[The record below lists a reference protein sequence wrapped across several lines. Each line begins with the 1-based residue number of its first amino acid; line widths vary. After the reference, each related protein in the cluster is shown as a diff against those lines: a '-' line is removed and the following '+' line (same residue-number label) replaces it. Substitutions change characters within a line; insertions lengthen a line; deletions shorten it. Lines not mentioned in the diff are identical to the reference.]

1 MKSVPT
7 FLFVGA
13 VLCAGSVYA
22 QTTTQPETAPA
33 PSPPTAAPAAPAAP
47 TPDLVIAYNV
57 GVQSDYVFRGVSQT
71 NSEPSAFGGIDLT
84 YKSIAYAGVWTSN
97 LNFKPFGDT
106 HTREEVDLYGG
117 IRPTLGDFNFDF
129 GMQYYGYTGQA
140 KGAPN
145 VDYTEIYAKVTHA
158 FGPLTL
164 GASVYYSWGFTGET
178 GDATYTEINAAY
190 TITPKWSVSGAVG
203 HQDIELASDYTTW
216 NAGVTY
222 ALTDHIGIDVRYYD
236 TDSHGLGNPYTS
248 RVVGALKVTF

>member
-1 MKSVPT
+1 MKSVSA
-7 FLFVGA
+7 FAFAGILLA
-13 VLCAGSVYA
+13 AGSVHA
-22 QTTTQPETAPA
+22 QTTTPPA
-33 PSPPTAAPAAPAAP
+33 PSPPSAAPAATAPAAPA
-47 TPDLVIAYNV
+47 PDLAIAYNV

-71 NSEPSAFGGIDLT
+71 NSEPSVFGGIDLT
-84 YKSIAYAGVWTSN
+84 YKSIVYAGVWTSN

-117 IRPTLGDFNFDF
+117 IRPTFADFNFDF

-145 VDYTEIYAKVTHA
+145 VDYTEIYAKVTRA
-158 FGPLTL
+158 FGPVTL

-178 GDATYTEINAAY
+178 GDATYSELNGAY
-190 TITPKWSVSGAVG
+190 TITPKWSVSGAFG
-203 HQDIELASDYTTW
+203 HQQIERAASYSTW

-236 TDSHGLGNPYTS
+236 TDGHDLGNPYTS
-248 RVVGALKVTF
+248 RVVGALKLVF